1 MAGITLDLQLS
12 GLKSLDPML
21 EFTNPKLFA
30 KALKGG
36 ISYAAKAG
44 ITASSKAVT
53 ARYNI
58 KAARVKQDIKGPF
71 IRNDTA
77 TLIFSRRPPTINQYG
92 ISLGARG
99 GKQPGLGR
107 GMGWGKPSPKGKPIT
122 ARIFKDGQ
130 RQAYNGA
137 FMIEGRN
144 GQAIPV
150 RRVKGKLKAIYGP
163 SIGSDIFGKGRYA
176 VVIQAE
182 VTARMN
188 EQFITG
194 MQRVLDSAARGFTK
208 S

>member
-1 MAGITLDLQLS
+1 MADIINLQLT

-36 ISYAAKAG
+36 IAYAAKAG

-53 ARYNI
+53 SRYNI
-58 KAARVKQDIKGPF
+58 KAARVKQDIKGPY

-92 ISLGARG
+92 ITLGTR
-99 GKQPGLGR
+99 GKQPGLGQ

-122 ARIFKDGQ
+122 ARIFKGEA
-130 RQAYNGA
+130 RKTYPHA
-137 FMIEGRN
+137 FMLHGLPFTIG
-144 GQAIPV
+144 
-150 RRVKGKLKAIYGP
+150 KHGKLVVVYGP
-163 SIGSDIFGKGRYA
+163 SVGAEIFGNGRYA
-176 VVIQAE
+176 AVIRAE
-182 VTARMN
+182 VTARMD

>member
-12 GLKSLDPML
+12 GLKSLDPMM

-77 TLIFSRRPPTINQYG
+77 TLIFSRRPPTLNQFG
-92 ISLGARG
+92 LTPGARG
-99 GKQPGLGR
+99 GKQPGLGQ
-107 GMGWGKPSPKGKPIT
+107 GMGWGKPSPKGKPLT
-122 ARIFKDGQ
+122 ARIFKDSPRTTYPRAFIQ
-130 RQAYNGA
+130 RGLP
-137 FMIEGRN
+137 FTVG
-144 GQAIPV
+144 
-150 RRVKGKLKAIYGP
+150 KHGKLRVLYGP
-163 SIGSDIFGKGRYA
+163 SVGSDIFGNGRYA
-176 VVIQAE
+176 VVIRSE